1 MSIDEAYLD
10 VTKNKLGIKSAV
22 KIARLVQEDI
32 WQELHLT
39 TSTGVSYNKFLA
51 KMASDYQKPHGLTV
65 ILPANVT
72 VRLQI
77 TVSSL
82 YHKYIVSLGL
92 VETVQFIILIPSP
105 PSLDLTS
112 IFDTESFHDNLI

>member
-22 KIARLVQEDI
+22 KIASLVQEDI

-39 TSTGVSYNKFLA
+39 TSAGVSYNKFLA

-82 YHKYIVSLGL
+82 YHKYIVSLRVGGNG
-92 VETVQFIILIPSP
+92 TIHHS
-105 PSLDLTS
+105 
-112 IFDTESFHDNLI
+112 DTIATKS